1 MSCKDC
7 VTISHGSKGT
17 LFRVDAGS
25 GPREDQKEGAEALKV
40 QEEAQFPEGLG
51 HHCVNL
57 QHPECRTY
65 DPHKGGW
72 LQLAAT
78 EITHSLI

>member
-1 MSCKDC
+1 MSYKDC
-7 VTISHGSKGT
+7 VTISHWSKGT
-17 LFRVDAGS
+17 LFRENAER
-25 GPREDQKEGAEALKV
+25 GPREDQ
-40 QEEAQFPEGLG
+40 QEEVGGPSFQKRWG

-57 QHPECRTY
+57 QHPERRTY

-72 LQLAAT
+72 LHLAAT